1 MSAMSTDTEAA
12 EPMLSPAEARI
23 LASLMEKQRT
33 TPDQYP
39 LTLNAL
45 SVACNQKTCRDPV
58 MNMEVGEVGHLV
70 NTLRDRGLIHASF
83 AGRTERYDHKMASS
97 FRLDRQEQA
106 VLCVL
111 MLRGPQTLG
120 ELRINTGRMAEF
132 ADLPAMAEAIRRLS
146 ERDDP
151 LVTQLPHAPGKRE
164 DRFAHL
170 LCGTPTQDVPS
181 PAAAKAQTTA
191 APAGRT
197 DARDERVAA
206 LAAQVV
212 ALRAEV
218 EALWELTGLAE
229 RRPRDPTGTA
239 AGEAAAD

>member
-1 MSAMSTDTEAA
+1 MTTDTATEGTQPQLTAV
-12 EPMLSPAEARI
+12 EARI
-23 LASLMEKQRT
+23 LGCLMEKQRT

-45 SVACNQKTCRDPV
+45 VLACNQKTSRDPV
-58 MNMEVGEVGHLV
+58 MSLELGEVGHVV
-70 NTLRDRGLIHASF
+70 NTLRDRGLIYASF

-106 VLCVL
+106 VLCTL

-132 ADLPAMAEAIRRLS
+132 SGLPAVADVVQRLAER
-146 ERDDP
+146 EPP
-151 LVTQLPHAPGKRE
+151 LVTQLAHLPGKRE

-170 LCGTPTQDVPS
+170 LCGAPRQDLPS
-181 PAAAKAQTTA
+181 PSRGTEP

-197 DARDERVAA
+197 QDAWEARISA
-206 LAAQVV
+206 LEAQV
-212 ALRAEV
+212 ATLQAEV
-218 EALWELTGLAE
+218 EALWELTGLAD
-229 RRPRDPTGTA
+229 RRPGP
-239 AGEAAAD
+239 AAD

>member
-1 MSAMSTDTEAA
+1 MTTDTNTGAT
-12 EPMLSPAEARI
+12 EPELTPLEARI

-45 SVACNQKTCRDPV
+45 VLACTQKTSRDPV
-58 MNMEVGEVGHLV
+58 MSLEVGEVGHVV
-70 NTLRDRGLIHASF
+70 NTLRDRGLVYASF

-106 VLCVL
+106 VLCTL

-132 ADLPAMAEAIRRLS
+132 TDLPAVAEAVRRLS
-146 ERDDP
+146 TRDTP
-151 LVTQLPHAPGKRE
+151 LVVQLAHLPGKRE

-170 LCGTPTQDVPS
+170 LCGEPRREASSAPPELGRGSGASRQD
-181 PAAAKAQTTA
+181 AQA
-191 APAGRT
+191 DRI
-197 DARDERVAA
+197 A
-206 LAAQVV
+206 LLEGQLA
-212 ALRAEV
+212 ALRAEMD
-218 EALWELTGLAE
+218 ALWELTGLAG
-229 RRPRDPTGTA
+229 RRPG
-239 AGEAAAD
+239 AGAE